1 MWKQRHYSES
11 IPVVPNKIWY
21 FWLYSSCW
29 TAWWQ
34 KKVVKVKF
42 QVLFPAVTRGE
53 HNYKPGTVG
62 NWAHADGSKSKPGT
76 CFFGQS
82 ASDVSRRNTET
93 ELNWHWWKHPQQP
106 AKNCSSGR
114 VSNLQSKLWHL
125 KVPEN
130 IVLGQL
136 WFYCACVSGH
146 PNIGMITSKG
156 CWKYHALEYK

>member
-1 MWKQRHYSES
+1 MWKQWHYSES
-11 IPVVPNKIWY
+11 ISVVPNKIWY

-34 KKVVKVKF
+34 KKSI
-42 QVLFPAVTRGE
+42 QSEISGPLPRSHQRWAQLQTRN
-53 HNYKPGTVG
+53 HRQ
-62 NWAHADGSKSKPGT
+62 HADGSKSKPGT